1 MPCSLSWI
9 LSVLWSGEWEKTA
22 LVLYERGNKWN
33 IFIKNR
39 VDMVVLFPMTPFLS
53 SKTSRKRSHLIHI
66 HRLVFDFFS
75 LLLAPCFFLCL
86 IDFLCVIFGFG
97 NFTRETVSFVL
108 VWWVKEKLLS
118 DFLFYLLTNKR
129 QFYLNRMQVKFKFL
143 TIVQFGF

>member
-1 MPCSLSWI
+1 MLDWI
-9 LSVLWSGEWEKTA
+9 KL
-22 LVLYERGNKWN
+22 
-33 IFIKNR
+33 
-39 VDMVVLFPMTPFLS
+39 LFPITPFLS

-86 IDFLCVIFGFG
+86 IDFLWVIFGFG
-97 NFTRETVSFVL
+97 NFTRETVPFVL

-118 DFLFYLLTNKR
+118 EFLFYLLTNKR

-143 TIVQFGF
+143 TISIWFLMIPLTLLKGGNTVMKVKVVWQIMIFWMRADWAVS